1 MFRTD
6 LNFCLELI
14 FCVSILQN
22 ASGSLWKYMQEK
34 QVCSEIMRVCDPN
47 IDTFNDDSSA
57 LFLDLEGAKLEVEL
71 TSNNVIDHVQWYDT
85 GNKPWYA
92 VGSHKSG

>member
-1 MFRTD
+1 MCTWSTNVQNRFKFLFRAYI
-6 LNFCLELI
+6 LCEYSSKCFCI
-14 FCVSILQN
+14 FVE
-22 ASGSLWKYMQEK
+22 MQEK

-71 TSNNVIDHVQWYDT
+71 TSNNVIDHVQ
-85 GNKPWYA
+85 
-92 VGSHKSG
+92 

>member
-1 MFRTD
+1 
-6 LNFCLELI
+6 
-14 FCVSILQN
+14 
-22 ASGSLWKYMQEK
+22 MQEK

-57 LFLDLEGAKLEVEL
+57 LFLDLEGAKLGVEL